1 MRAQKSGSQALR
13 GANRREPRSSELSI
27 PEKQEGG
34 TQALSTVVMK
44 FSQTKKTPCGTD
56 AATLSTK
63 AGAPSQTSCIKCCV
77 TGTPELCT
85 EEHKARKHV
94 ITRKVNKL
102 GQLLLEKCKT
112 KGQVTQ
118 AVLLKIVRR
127 KYKHLFS
134 KNFRRTSELMELL
147 FGLELREA
155 NCRSQAYALVSKLG
169 LPDDAILSSDSGL
182 PTPGLIML
190 LLGVIFMKDNRATE
204 EEVCEFLNTLG
215 VYDGRRHLIFRE
227 PLRLITKELVQ
238 QKYLEYCQVPNRDPP
253 QYEFLWGAKTHAE
266 TSKMKVPEVLAKIKN
281 RVPSSFSNLYEGA
294 LRDEK
299 EDLEARAAA
308 RVTTRAAAK
317 AGAKNAA

>member
-1 MRAQKSGSQALR
+1 MSPEPKSKHHIQKNSLQAKGDTQGPEGVRPAVAADDAPETTSSPSISVSAFVSWSNAQEGSASQDKQGTGHSQA
-13 GANRREPRSSELSI
+13 
-27 PEKQEGG
+27 
-34 TQALSTVVMK
+34 TV
-44 FSQTKKTPCGTD
+44 P
-56 AATLSTK
+56 
-63 AGAPSQTSCIKCCV
+63 
-77 TGTPELCT
+77 LCR
-85 EEHKARKHV
+85 ARKHV